1 MSNEEALSGE
11 VIGPQPGSVV
21 ELRVDRAHAVRLS
34 GEAGRQMR
42 DGLGNAVRQGFRVAR
57 DARPGEVFELVP
69 PEKLAKGIQQGTL
82 RMAKPARGDASVL
95 VKNVKDGQIAGK
107 ADLRKVKP
115 QAMEV
120 LGPAAWQA
128 LAMATQQHYLAEI
141 SEKLEGIQQGVDE
154 LKELHIDDRIGKL
167 NHIRELT
174 SRVRA
179 AAQRDGKVAPHQL
192 DQLRDKTTDAEEVW
206 HQALTTARRHVE
218 QYQDGEIEPEDVTKS
233 FAMLAYAVRVLGECS
248 SALMALPY
256 RTQEELE
263 AVLAEER
270 DRLYPALPEFLKL
283 CDDLLHASEG
293 WAAKELEYETRR
305 PKNPVARS
313 LHVPPMEVRFSDGF
327 KFEVQPKPKLKP
339 LAPPVTE
346 RLSRLVAASTGTP
359 MLVAE
364 VDQDQTVLLG
374 PAEPGAPGQP

>member
-11 VIGPQPGSVV
+11 VVGPRAGSVV

-34 GEAGRQMR
+34 GDVGRHMR
-42 DGLGNAVRQGFRVAR
+42 GGLGNAVRQGFRVAR

-69 PEKLAKGIQQGTL
+69 SEKLAKGIQEGTL

-95 VKNVKDGQIAGK
+95 VKNVKDGRIAGK
-107 ADLRKVKP
+107 ADLHKVKP
-115 QAMEV
+115 QAMDV

-128 LAMATQQHYLAEI
+128 LAVATQQHYLAEI
-141 SEKLEGIQQGVDE
+141 SGKLDGIQQGVDE
-154 LKELHIDDRIGKL
+154 LKELQSDDRIGKL

-174 SRVRA
+174 SRVQD

-218 QYQDGEIEPEDVTKS
+218 QYEAGEIEPEDVTKS
-233 FAMLAYAVRVLGECS
+233 FTTLAYAVRVLGECS
-248 SALMALPY
+248 SALMALSY
-256 RTQEELE
+256 RTAEELE

-270 DRLYPALPEFLKL
+270 ARLYPKLPEFLGL
-283 CDDLLHASEG
+283 CDALLHASDG
-293 WAAKELEYETRR
+293 WAAKELEYEARR
-305 PKNPVARS
+305 PKSHVARS
-313 LHVPPMEVRFSDGF
+313 LHLPPMELRFSDGF
-327 KFEVQPKPKLKP
+327 KFEVPSKPKRKP
-339 LAPPVTE
+339 LAPAETE
-346 RLSRLVAASTGTP
+346 RLSRLVAATTDTP

-374 PAEPGAPGQP
+374 PAEPGAPEHP